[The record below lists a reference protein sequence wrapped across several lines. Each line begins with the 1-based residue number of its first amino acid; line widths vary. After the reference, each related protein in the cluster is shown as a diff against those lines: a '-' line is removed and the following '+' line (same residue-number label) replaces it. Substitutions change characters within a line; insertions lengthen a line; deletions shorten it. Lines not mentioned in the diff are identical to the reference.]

1 MTQSMALATSRTMYG
16 LREPKMKAEMASKA
30 NNQRSDRDVSN
41 LVEKQEKNNSASEHG
56 RG

>member
-1 MTQSMALATSRTMYG
+1 MALATSRTMYG